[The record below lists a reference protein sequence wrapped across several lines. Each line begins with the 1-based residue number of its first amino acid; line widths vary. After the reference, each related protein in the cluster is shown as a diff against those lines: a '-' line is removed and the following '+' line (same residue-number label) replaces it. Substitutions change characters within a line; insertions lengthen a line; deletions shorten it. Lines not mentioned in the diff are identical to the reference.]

1 MNALKCFL
9 MLLFQGFVFTWICP
23 LLLGPFMGLLM
34 LAFRKN
40 PEKITPSKWF
50 VTAIAFLGT
59 AYLLWG
65 WAAYI
70 AHLSHSFS
78 SAPEVTHHW
87 LYFAIGFFGCTAPL
101 SSMAAGEDNIGST
114 IHIFLTSIAFV
125 VFSIWPVAATALYGW
140 IPALFGR

>member
-1 MNALKCFL
+1 MHALKFFL
-9 MLLFQGFVFTWICP
+9 LLVFQGFVFTWVYP
-23 LLLGPFMGLLM
+23 LLIAPLMGFLM
-34 LAFRKN
+34 LSTRKN
-40 PEKITPSKWF
+40 PEKVTPLIWF
-50 VTAIAFLGT
+50 AIAIGFVGT
-59 AYLLWG
+59 AYVLWG
-65 WAAYI
+65 WAGYI

-78 SAPEVTHHW
+78 SAPDVTHHW
-87 LYFAIGFFGCTAPL
+87 LYFVIGFFGCTAPL